1 MLEEPQGN
9 HARRSLKSD
18 GDSLRI
24 STKKKEEGMKRKA
37 TYRLMVTRREML
49 YVHDEF
55 DHSLMLVEMEGEPTE
70 YQVGV
75 AGEFVSRRSVTFH
88 DRVRGHGPMKG
99 YAITNF
105 REGAICSSFEGDRDA
120 STKLTKGTWKIYK
133 GMGKLSAIKGGGTFI
148 TKPGERDREYLLEIE
163 GDYEL

>member
-1 MLEEPQGN
+1 
-9 HARRSLKSD
+9 
-18 GDSLRI
+18 
-24 STKKKEEGMKRKA
+24 MKRKA

-55 DHSLMLVEMEGEPTE
+55 DHCLQLVEMEGEPVE

-75 AGEFVSRRSVTFH
+75 AGEFVSRRSVTYH
-88 DRVRGHGPMKG
+88 DRTRGSGKMEG

-105 REGAICSSFEGDRDA
+105 KDGSICSRFEGQRD
-120 STKLTKGTWKIYK
+120 SSSKLTRGTWKIYK
-133 GMGKLSAIKGGGTFI
+133 GMGKLATIKGSGQFTVEAGD
-148 TKPGERDREYLLEIE
+148 KDREYILKME